1 MNRPAASKP
10 VLFVTDLDG
19 TLLHTDH
26 TISARTVKALT
37 RAQEVGV
44 EVMIAS
50 GRSPRS
56 VHKVID
62 NLGGFVPDLTI
73 CCNGAIVYDAQ
84 QRRVL
89 QKDEISADVART
101 FIKDMLKVLPNAG
114 IACEITTETGTE
126 FRCNQ
131 EFKRVREKYIYYE
144 IEVFDDSLKML
155 EGVEGSNKILILCQ
169 GWKPAEMYA
178 ICPKEYLDR
187 EYSPV
192 TISYSNSFQLEI
204 SAQGITKGSAL
215 SRYCESR
222 GITADQV
229 VVFGDE
235 MNDYEMVA
243 WAGTSIVMSNGSV
256 RTKSV
261 ATKVTVSN
269 DEDGVA
275 VEAEALLEQYYP

>member
-1 MNRPAASKP
+1 
-10 VLFVTDLDG
+10 
-19 TLLHTDH
+19 
-26 TISARTVKALT
+26 
-37 RAQEVGV
+37 
-44 EVMIAS
+44 MIAS

-62 NLGGFVPDLTI
+62 TLGGLVPDLTL
-73 CCNGAIVYDAQ
+73 CCNGAIVYDAK

-89 QKDEISADVART
+89 QKDEIPSDVART
-101 FIKDMLKVLPNAG
+101 FIRDLLKVLPKAG
-114 IACEITTETGTE
+114 IACEITTETGTD

-131 EFKRVREKYIYYE
+131 EFKRVREKHIYYE
-144 IEVFDDSLKML
+144 IQVFDDPLKML
-155 EGVEGSNKILILCQ
+155 DGVEGSNKILVLCE
-169 GWKPAEMYA
+169 GWHPAEMYA
-178 ICPKEYLDR
+178 ICPQEYLDR
-187 EYSPV
+187 AKSPV
-192 TISYSNSFQLEI
+192 TISYSNAFQLEV

-222 GITADQV
+222 GITEDKV

-243 WAGTSIVMSNGSV
+243 WAGTSIVMANGSD

-275 VEAEALLEQYYP
+275 IEAEALLDKYYT

>member
-1 MNRPAASKP
+1 
-10 VLFVTDLDG
+10 
-19 TLLHTDH
+19 LLHSDH
-26 TISARTVKALT
+26 TISPRTVKALT
-37 RAQEVGV
+37 RAQEVGIK
-44 EVMIAS
+44 VMIAS

-62 NLGGFVPDLTI
+62 HLGGFVPDLTI
-73 CCNGAIVYDAQ
+73 CCNGAIIYDAQ

-89 QKDEISADVART
+89 QKDEISVDVART
-101 FIKDMLKVLPNAG
+101 FIQDMLKVLPNAG

-126 FRCNQ
+126 FRCNH

-144 IEVFDDSLKML
+144 IEEFEDSLKML
-155 EGVEGSNKILILCQ
+155 EGVVGSNKILILCQ

-178 ICPKEYLDR
+178 VCPQEYLDR

-215 SRYCESR
+215 SRYCEAR
-222 GITADQV
+222 GITQDQV
-229 VVFGDE
+229 AVFGDE

-243 WAGTSIVMSNGSV
+243 WAGTSIVMSNGSD

-275 VEAEALLEQYYP
+275 VEAEALLEKYYP

>member
-1 MNRPAASKP
+1 MERPAATKP

-26 TISARTVKALT
+26 SISQRTVKALT
-37 RAQEVGV
+37 RAQELGV

-62 NLGGFVPDLTI
+62 KLGGLIPDLTL
-73 CCNGAIVYDAQ
+73 CCNGAIVYDAKH
-84 QRRVL
+84 RRVL
-89 QKDEISADVART
+89 QKDEIPADVAKT
-101 FIKDMLKVLPNAG
+101 FIKDILKIIPNAG
-114 IACEITTETGTE
+114 IACEVTTETGTD
-126 FRCNQ
+126 FRCNE
-131 EFKRVREKYIYYE
+131 EFRRVREKFIYYDIQVYE
-144 IEVFDDSLKML
+144 DSLAML
-155 EGVEGSNKILILCQ
+155 NDVEGSNKILILCE
-169 GWKPAEMYA
+169 GWAPAEMYA
-178 ICPKEYLDR
+178 VCPQSYLDR
-187 EYSPV
+187 EHSPV
-192 TISYSNSFQLEI
+192 TISYSNSFQLEV
-204 SAQGITKGSAL
+204 SAQGVTKGSAL
-215 SRYCESR
+215 SRYCEDR
-222 GITADQV
+222 GITTDQV

-243 WAGTSIVMSNGSV
+243 WAGTSIVMANGSE

-275 VEAEALLEQYYP
+275 VEAEAILDKYF

>member
-1 MNRPAASKP
+1 MERPAATKP

-26 TISARTVKALT
+26 SISQRTVKALT
-37 RAQEVGV
+37 RAQELGV

-62 NLGGFVPDLTI
+62 KLGGLVPDLTL
-73 CCNGAIVYDAQ
+73 CCNGAIVYDAKH
-84 QRRVL
+84 RRVL
-89 QKDEISADVART
+89 QKDEIPADVAKT
-101 FIKDMLKVLPNAG
+101 FLKDILKIIPKAG
-114 IACEITTETGTE
+114 IACEVTTETGTD
-126 FRCNQ
+126 FRCNE
-131 EFKRVREKYIYYE
+131 EFRRVREKFIYYD
-144 IEVFDDSLKML
+144 IQVYDDPLAML
-155 EGVEGSNKILILCQ
+155 NDVEGSNKILILCE
-169 GWKPAEMYA
+169 GWAPAEMYA
-178 ICPKEYLDR
+178 VCPQSYLDR
-187 EYSPV
+187 EHSPV
-192 TISYSNSFQLEI
+192 TISYSNSFQLEV

-215 SRYCESR
+215 SRYCEDR
-222 GITADQV
+222 GITTDQV

-243 WAGTSIVMSNGSV
+243 WAGTSIVMANGSE

-269 DEDGVA
+269 DDDGVA
-275 VEAEALLEQYYP
+275 VEAEAILDKYF